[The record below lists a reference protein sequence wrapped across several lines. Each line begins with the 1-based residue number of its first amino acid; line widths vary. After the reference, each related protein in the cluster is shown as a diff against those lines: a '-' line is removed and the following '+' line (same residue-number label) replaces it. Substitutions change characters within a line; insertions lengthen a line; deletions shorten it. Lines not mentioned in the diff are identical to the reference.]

1 MAFCQ
6 QCGTQNPDGSR
17 FCTGCGADLTAQA
30 APQQAAPVNP
40 NPAPYQQFGQTP
52 QPINPGSFG
61 NYGTPAGLSKKE
73 FLDLPTNSKLKSNLR
88 YTMIASVVITILTV
102 IMNIISIERE
112 KAEIL
117 NTARNNMFYYV
128 DEDALNKVVIAN
140 YTWLAL
146 LAVSA
151 ILVLVAYFA
160 LNMYVAI
167 AGAVVYVI
175 SMIILLTQGGRPT
188 ITGIAMIAVLIF
200 MPYNLFTL
208 NKQYEE
214 YKAQNGMSGMNL

>member
-52 QPINPGSFG
+52 QAFAQSGIG
-61 NYGTPAGLSKKE
+61 NYGTPAGLSKKD
-73 FLDLPTNSKLKSNLR
+73 FLNQPENAKLKSNLR
-88 YTMIASVVITILTV
+88 YTMIASVVITILTL

-117 NTARNNMFYYV
+117 NKARNNMFYYV
-128 DEDALNKVVIAN
+128 DEDALNKVVRAN

-151 ILVLVAYFA
+151 ILVLAAYLA

-214 YKAQNGMSGMNL
+214 YKGRSGMNL

>member
-40 NPAPYQQFGQTP
+40 NPASYQQFGQTP
-52 QPINPGSFG
+52 QAFAQSGIG
-61 NYGTPAGLSKKE
+61 NYGTPAGLSKKD
-73 FLDLPTNSKLKSNLR
+73 FLNQPENAKLKSNLR
-88 YTMIASVVITILTV
+88 YTMIASVVITILTL

-128 DEDALNKVVIAN
+128 DEDALNKVVRAN

-151 ILVLVAYFA
+151 ILVLAAYLA

-208 NKQYEE
+208 GKQYDE
-214 YKAQNGMSGMNL
+214 YKGRSGMNL